1 MDKQVELL
9 SPAGSWDALVAA
21 VQNGADAIYMGGT
34 KFSARRMADNFDND
48 KLKEAIDYAHLYGVK
63 IYITINILI
72 KEKELDDLR
81 SFLPLLEEYSVDGV
95 IIQDL
100 GAIRIIAQEYPKL
113 SLHASTQMTV
123 HQLEGVQVLENMGFS
138 RVVPARELTLEE
150 IRHITQNS
158 QVKVE
163 TFIHGALCVSYSG
176 QCLMSSI
183 LGGRSGNRGMCA
195 QPCRLPYTLNK
206 GEANGKGKPKYQ
218 ISMKDLSSIDFLDD
232 IIAAGVTSFKI
243 EGRMK
248 RAEYVAVVTREYR
261 KALDIMLKDGHYLPN
276 KTVDKELQQI
286 FNRGGFTKGY
296 YYGTDHRN
304 LFAQKKPNHWGIYLG
319 KVTGTDK
326 NIVWIELDDDI
337 EVGDGIEYWVEEG
350 SSKGQTVS
358 SLIINGRNI
367 EKGVKG
373 QVVGIKSSIR
383 IESGTYVYRTSKAS
397 QLKLAESSYS
407 NIYKRKIPVKAVA
420 ELKMDGK
427 PALTLWDQE
436 GNQGR
441 TTLEY
446 QIQPAIKRALNEDEI
461 TIQLNKLGD
470 TPFIIESLT
479 VNMDEGIFLPVS
491 VLNQLRRE
499 AVQDLIG
506 NRVGYYHERA
516 IKISDRNISV
526 ANLPPIYQ
534 SIENPQLCGYLDRL
548 DIEPS
553 VLEGLDVLS
562 YAPRTFSFKLYELKE
577 QVSNIQKMRISVHLV
592 LPRITRMDDMTL
604 LRSLPDEIWTIF
616 DDYQIGNLGQIKL
629 LTEKGI
635 QKCYGDYG
643 LNVMNTLSIA
653 QLYDLGLKGIVLSP
667 ELTIGEIRDII
678 KKSSLP
684 CEILVYGRVTLM
696 TMEYCP
702 HAMEKKGC
710 SSCRSMSESSLTD
723 RMGYEFPLVKR
734 RISHCYTELLNSQSI
749 FLADDMNA
757 IHRVSAAGW
766 GLKLEG
772 LTEKEMQ
779 SVLAL
784 YRFALDH
791 PGKGL
796 PETLSTKAEEIKKNG
811 FTKGHFFRGVE

>member
-34 KFSARRMADNFDND
+34 KFNARRMADNFDND

-158 QVKVE
+158 QVEVE

-304 LFAQKKPNHWGIYLG
+304 LFAQEKPNHWGIYLG

-441 TTLEY
+441 TTLKY

-553 VLEGLDVLS
+553 VLESLDVLS
-562 YAPRTFSFKLYELKE
+562 YAPRTFSFKLDELKG
-577 QVSNIQKMRISVHLV
+577 QVSNIQKMGISVRLV

-629 LTEKGI
+629 LAEKGI

-653 QLYDLGLKGIVLSP
+653 QLYDQGLKGIVLSP
-667 ELTIGEIRDII
+667 ELTIDEIRDII

-702 HAMEKKGC
+702 HAMDKKGC
-710 SSCRSMSESSLTD
+710 SSCQSMTKSSLTD

-734 RISHCYTELLNSQSI
+734 RISRCYTELLNSQAI

-772 LTEKEMQ
+772 LTEKEVQ
-779 SVLAL
+779 SVVAL

-796 PETLSTKAEEIKKNG
+796 PFPG
-811 FTKGHFFRGVE
+811 